1 MSMEATE
8 ELLLAAVAQRFPDL
22 TPAELSAALQEATG
36 GADWNAN
43 ANSRHMKSETGWRPK
58 PSSLSRRR
66 PLVSPGERRATE
78 WGHLAEVREEA
89 AESARLIDPAGS
101 LRTNPRWSR
110 IRRDERTRSRRSQL
124 SVQNCHR
131 RLSDGSRPFW
141 RA

>member
-66 PLVSPGERRATE
+66 PLVPPGERRATE

-89 AESARLIDPAGS
+89 AESARLMTQQARYGQTQDG
-101 LRTNPRWSR
+101 REFVVTNEQGHVGLNFLFK
-110 IRRDERTRSRRSQL
+110 IAIGD
-124 SVQNCHR
+124 
-131 RLSDGSRPFW
+131 
-141 RA
+141 